1 MKVFFKEFLHRGF
14 SACGLG
20 PVILAVI
27 YFILKKSASVCVLS
41 VDQVCIGIF
50 SLTMLAFI
58 AGGMN
63 SIYKI
68 ESLPLMVAILIHGVV
83 LYISYLM
90 TYLINGWVNSGVTPI
105 VVFSIV
111 FLVGYILIWACVYF
125 IVKKS
130 TNELNKALKEKP

>member
-27 YFILKKSASVCVLS
+27 YFILKKSASVYVLS

-50 SLTMLAFI
+50 SLTILAFI

-90 TYLINGWVNSGVTPI
+90 TYLVNGWVNSGVTPI